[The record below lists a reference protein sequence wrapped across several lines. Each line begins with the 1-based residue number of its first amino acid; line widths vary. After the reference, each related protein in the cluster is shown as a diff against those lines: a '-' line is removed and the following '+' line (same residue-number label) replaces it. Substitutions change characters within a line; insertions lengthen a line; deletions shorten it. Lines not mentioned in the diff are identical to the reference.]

1 MGGGLRWLRRW
12 LRGGGEC
19 EASTHLLQT
28 AGPSTLRPMEIR
40 DRILDAARR
49 VYAQHGFRGATTR
62 LIAIEAGV
70 NEVSLF
76 RTFGSKAALF
86 QDLMRAVAEAS
97 PVPSLPDRPDDPE
110 RELTAWVG
118 ATLDKMRE
126 MRSILRKAIGE
137 MEERPDAAATACE
150 GPHCAGQILL
160 DYVGRLAAAGLAE
173 PEGDAETPVAMLMS
187 TMWGDAMCRDMMS
200 DAFPP
205 ADEAPAR
212 YVRAFLRA
220 VGATPAAKSSAQ
232 RGPVLARG
240 RRSAS

>member
-1 MGGGLRWLRRW
+1 
-12 LRGGGEC
+12 
-19 EASTHLLQT
+19 
-28 AGPSTLRPMEIR
+28 MEIR

-70 NEVSLF
+70 NEVTLF

-97 PVPSLPDRPDDPE
+97 PVPKLPDDPQQPE

-118 ATLDKMRE
+118 ATLDQMRD
-126 MRSILRKAIGE
+126 MRSILRKTIGE

-150 GPHCAGQILL
+150 GPHCAGQILA
-160 DYVGRLAAAGLAE
+160 DYVERLAAAGLAE
-173 PEGDAETPVAMLMS
+173 PAGDPDTPVAMLMS
-187 TMWGDAMCRDMMS
+187 TLWGDTLCRDMMP

-205 ADEAPAR
+205 ADEAPAK

-220 VGATPAAKSSAQ
+220 VGATPAAQPTARS
-232 RGPVLARG
+232 GPVLARG

>member
-1 MGGGLRWLRRW
+1 
-12 LRGGGEC
+12 
-19 EASTHLLQT
+19 
-28 AGPSTLRPMEIR
+28 MEIR

-97 PVPSLPDRPDDPE
+97 PVPKLPDEPQAPE
-110 RELTAWVG
+110 RELTAWVR
-118 ATLDKMRE
+118 ATLEQMRD

-150 GPHCAGQILL
+150 GPHCAGQILH
-160 DYVGRLAAAGLAE
+160 DYVGHLAEAGLAE
-173 PEGDAETPVAMLMS
+173 PAGDPETPVAMLMS
-187 TMWGDAMCRDMMS
+187 TMWGDAMCRDMMP
-200 DAFPP
+200 DAFPK
-205 ADEAPAR
+205 ADEAPAK

-220 VGATPAAKSSAQ
+220 VGATPAAQSTARS
-232 RGPVLARG
+232 GPVLARG

>member
-1 MGGGLRWLRRW
+1 
-12 LRGGGEC
+12 
-19 EASTHLLQT
+19 
-28 AGPSTLRPMEIR
+28 MEIR

-97 PVPSLPDRPDDPE
+97 PVPKLPDDPQQPE
-110 RELTAWVG
+110 RELTAWVR
-118 ATLDKMRE
+118 ATLEQMRD

-150 GPHCAGQILL
+150 GPHCAGQLLL
-160 DYVGRLAAAGLAE
+160 DYVGRLGDAGLAD
-173 PEGDAETPVAMLMS
+173 PAAAGDAETPVTMLMS
-187 TMWGDAMCRDMMS
+187 TMWGDAMCRDMMP

-205 ADEAPAR
+205 PDEAPAR

-220 VGATPAAKSSAQ
+220 VGATPAAQSTAQ
-232 RGPVLARG
+232 SGPVLARR

>member
-1 MGGGLRWLRRW
+1 
-12 LRGGGEC
+12 
-19 EASTHLLQT
+19 
-28 AGPSTLRPMEIR
+28 MEIR

-86 QDLMRAVAEAS
+86 QDLMRAVALAS
-97 PVPSLPDRPDDPE
+97 PVPKLPDDPQQPE

-118 ATLDKMRE
+118 ATLEQMRD

-150 GPHCAGQILL
+150 GPHCAGQILF
-160 DYVGRLAAAGLAE
+160 DYLGRLADAGLAD
-173 PEGDAETPVAMLMS
+173 PDADRDTAVSMLMS
-187 TMWGDAMCRDMMS
+187 TLWGDAMCRDMMA

-205 ADEAPAR
+205 ADEAPAK
-212 YVRAFLRA
+212 YVRTFLRA
-220 VGATPAAKSSAQ
+220 VGATPAAQSTARS
-232 RGPVLARG
+232 GPGLARG